1 MSRRWE
7 LSKRD
12 PHGIAYPE
20 DKRVC
25 DCCNE
30 VYSRRS
36 AALGSNVCP
45 RCERHYPEHT
55 CDTEDER

>member
-7 LSKRD
+7 HSKRD

-25 DCCNE
+25 DDCNK
-30 VYSRRS
+30 VYSARN

-45 RCERHYPEHT
+45 RCARRRRQRNH
-55 CDTEDER
+55 